1 MKKFILVMLF
11 GFLFSSNAFAS
22 EVVTIK
28 VNGMVCDFCA
38 RAVEKVFMKNAA
50 VNSLNVDLSAKQ
62 IIVFMK
68 DGETLDDDII
78 TRMITDSGYAL
89 VDILRGDNNGDL

>member
-1 MKKFILVMLF
+1 MKKFILVMLS

>member
-1 MKKFILVMLF
+1 MLS